1 MRGVRALWRASIW
14 HPDAIPADEGEIAR
28 DVKRY
33 LLPVIDILMII
44 GAFRGIHGGMPTFA
58 LVFNDTASYVGA
70 LAVLVFAAGCLLG
83 VSFPALW
90 VLELVSK
97 CGLGFILATYGVLLM
112 VAAAGEYPA
121 RGIVAGTSSG
131 LATVVVWRVFWLT
144 REWRRR
150 RDATQRATEG
160 RA

>member
-1 MRGVRALWRASIW
+1 MTLLRTIGRATIW
-14 HPDAIPADEGEIAR
+14 HRNAIPPHEGEIAR
-28 DVKRY
+28 DVKRW
-33 LLPVIDILMII
+33 LLPALDIALII

-70 LAVLVFAAGCLLG
+70 VAVLAFAIGCLVG
-83 VSFPALW
+83 VSFPRLW
-90 VLELVSK
+90 LLELISK

-121 RGIVAGTSSG
+121 RGIVAGACSG
-131 LATVVVWRVFWLT
+131 VAIVILWRVFWLA

-150 RDATQRATEG
+150 RAARRASEVS
-160 RA
+160 